1 VLVLA
6 ANNAVADTVF
16 FHDGHT
22 MSGSFVGGDART
34 IRMAVGD
41 RVETIRVADVDRIS
55 FGDSDQAVAPP
66 VLRDRP
72 DDRQAAEQPPPPP
85 YPAQAPPPSNY
96 PDQPPPPA
104 YSAPP
109 PPPPYSAQPPAA
121 APGPPPDRRYDA
133 DDRPTIPSGATLTI
147 RMVDSV
153 DSERDY
159 VGKTFQ
165 ASLDEPVFDP
175 GGRTLVPRGADVV
188 VKLVNDVQSGK
199 IEGRTVLT
207 LDIVSLR
214 VNGRVVDV
222 DTTAVTEQSASR
234 GARSGK
240 VIGGTAVLGAIIGGI
255 AGGGRGAAI
264 GAGAGAGAGTVAQ
277 VATKGQRV
285 RVPSETRLTFTLQ
298 QPVRL

>member
-1 VLVLA
+1 VRYLSIFLLLA
-6 ANNAVADTVF
+6 NSVMADTVF
-16 FHDGHT
+16 FRDGHT
-22 MSGSFVGGDART
+22 INGSFVGGDART
-34 IRMAVGD
+34 IRVAVGD

-55 FGDSDQAVAPP
+55 FGDPEQSYAPP
-66 VLRDRP
+66 VLRTPPEEPAYRP
-72 DDRQAAEQPPPPP
+72 A
-85 YPAQAPPPSNY
+85 PAPEPAPPPARR
-96 PDQPPPPA
+96 DEL
-104 YSAPP
+104 
-109 PPPPYSAQPPAA
+109 
-121 APGPPPDRRYDA
+121 GDRA
-133 DDRPTIPSGATLTI
+133 MIPSGTVLTI

-159 VGKTFQ
+159 VGQTFK

-188 VKLVNDVQSGK
+188 VKLVDDVQSGK

-214 VNGRVVDV
+214 VDGRDVNV
-222 DTTAVTEQSASR
+222 DTAAIKEQSGSR
-234 GARSGK
+234 TARSGK
-240 VIGGTAVLGAIIGGI
+240 VIGGTAALGAIIGAI
-255 AGGGRGAAI
+255 AGGGKGAAI

>member
-1 VLVLA
+1 M
-6 ANNAVADTVF
+6 ADTVF
-16 FHDGHT
+16 FRDGHT
-22 MSGSFVGGDART
+22 VNGSYVGGDART
-34 IRMAVGD
+34 IRVAVGD

-55 FGDSDQAVAPP
+55 FGEPEQAYAPP
-66 VLRDRP
+66 VLRT
-72 DDRQAAEQPPPPP
+72 PPEE
-85 YPAQAPPPSNY
+85 
-96 PDQPPPPA
+96 PA
-104 YSAPP
+104 YRPP
-109 PPPPYSAQPPAA
+109 PPPPPPSA
-121 APGPPPDRRYDA
+121 RREEFSE
-133 DDRPTIPSGATLTI
+133 RGMIPSGTVLSI

-159 VGKTFQ
+159 VGQTFK
-165 ASLDEPVFDP
+165 ASLDEPVLDP

-188 VKLVNDVQSGK
+188 VKLVDDVQSGK

-214 VNGRVVDV
+214 VNGREIDV
-222 DTTAVTEQSASR
+222 DTTAITEQSSSR

-240 VIGGTAVLGAIIGGI
+240 VIGGTAALGAIIGAI
-255 AGGGRGAAI
+255 AGGGKGAAI

-285 RVPSETRLTFTLQ
+285 RIPSETRLTFTLQ